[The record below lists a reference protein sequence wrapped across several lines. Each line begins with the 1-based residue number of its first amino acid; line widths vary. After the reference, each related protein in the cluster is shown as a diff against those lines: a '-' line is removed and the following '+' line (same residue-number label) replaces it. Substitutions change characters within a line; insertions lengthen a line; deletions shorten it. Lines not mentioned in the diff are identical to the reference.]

1 MNCGVL
7 VFEFKEIISCG
18 PNQINFLK
26 LEKKKKEGDKIQ
38 CNAQRVSS
46 QLLLF
51 ISSIIARNI

>member
-26 LEKKKKEGDKIQ
+26 LEKKKRGIKF
-38 CNAQRVSS
+38 NAT
-46 QLLLF
+46 
-51 ISSIIARNI
+51 RNESHLNYFYLSLAS